1 MSYTPDNV
9 SSQELSMDELVKLNG
24 QALEE
29 MERIP
34 YQPILYAL
42 PEEWLKAD
50 RALRQQAADFQPTLY
65 RMIRPLATAQQ
76 VARMQDEQLQAFYQE
91 KQEMMRA
98 IQSSLQQDGRA
109 REKHSSEI
117 SETLQ
122 SSLKSMEAVTSALDS
137 RIRKLLLTTSVA
149 SVALSVL
156 VCVVWHL
163 LVG

>member
-1 MSYTPDNV
+1 MNYEHDNA
-9 SSQELSMDELVKLNG
+9 SSQGMSIDELVKLNG

-65 RMIRPLATAQQ
+65 RMIKPLATAHQI
-76 VARMQDEQLQAFYQE
+76 ARMQDEQLRLFQAE
-91 KQEMMRA
+91 KQEMLRS
-98 IQSSLQQDGRA
+98 IQSSLRQDGSM
-109 REKHSSEI
+109 REKISSDI
-117 SETLQ
+117 SEALRTN
-122 SSLKSMEAVTSALDS
+122 LKAMEAVASEVD
-137 RIRKLLLTTSVA
+137 RKLKKLLITTSVA
-149 SVALSVL
+149 SAALSVL
-156 VCVVWHL
+156 VCAVWHL

>member
-1 MSYTPDNV
+1 
-9 SSQELSMDELVKLNG
+9 MDELVKLNG
-24 QALEE
+24 QAMEE
-29 MERIP
+29 MDRIP

-65 RMIRPLATAQQ
+65 RMIKPLATAEQ
-76 VARMQDEQLQAFYQE
+76 VAQMQDEQLRLFHLE

-117 SETLQ
+117 SETLR

-137 RIRKLLLTTSVA
+137 RIRKLLVTTSVA
-149 SVALSVL
+149 SAALSVL

-163 LVG
+163 LAG

>member
-1 MSYTPDNV
+1 MNYTPDNV
-9 SSQELSMDELVKLNG
+9 SSKELSMDELVKLNG
-24 QALEE
+24 QTLEE

-65 RMIRPLATAQQ
+65 RMIKPLATANQ
-76 VARMQDEQLQAFYQE
+76 VARMQDEQLQMFYQE
-91 KQEMMRA
+91 KQEMTRA

-117 SETLQ
+117 SEILQ

-137 RIRKLLLTTSVA
+137 RIRKLLVTTSVA
-149 SVALSVL
+149 SAALSVL

>member
-1 MSYTPDNV
+1 MNYTPDNV
-9 SSQELSMDELVKLNG
+9 SSQELSFDELVKLNG

-65 RMIRPLATAQQ
+65 RMIKPLATAEH
-76 VARMQDEQLQAFYQE
+76 VARMQDEQLRLFQAE
-91 KQEMMRA
+91 KQEMLRS
-98 IQSSLQQDGRA
+98 IQNSLQQDGRA

-117 SETLQ
+117 SETLR
-122 SSLKSMEAVTSALDS
+122 SSLKAMEAVTSALDS
-137 RIRKLLLTTSVA
+137 RIRKLLVTTSVA
-149 SVALSVL
+149 SVLLSVL

>member
-1 MSYTPDNV
+1 MSYTPDNA

-50 RALRQQAADFQPTLY
+50 RALRQQAAEFQPTLY
-65 RMIRPLATAQQ
+65 RMIKPLATAHQG
-76 VARMQDEQLQAFYQE
+76 ARMQDEQLQLFYQE

-98 IQSSLQQDGRA
+98 IQNSLQQAGRA

-117 SETLQ
+117 TETLQ

-137 RIRKLLLTTSVA
+137 RIRKLLVTTSVA

>member
-9 SSQELSMDELVKLNG
+9 SSQELSMDELVNLNG

-65 RMIRPLATAQQ
+65 RMIKPLATAHQ

-109 REKHSSEI
+109 REMHSSEI
-117 SETLQ
+117 SETLR

-137 RIRKLLLTTSVA
+137 RIRELLVTTSVA
-149 SVALSVL
+149 SVLLSVL
-156 VCVVWHL
+156 VCVAWHL

>member
-9 SSQELSMDELVKLNG
+9 SSQELSMDELVNLNG

-42 PEEWLKAD
+42 PEDWLKAD

-65 RMIRPLATAQQ
+65 RMIRPLATAEQ
-76 VARMQDEQLQAFYQE
+76 VARMQDEQLQKFYQE

-98 IQSSLQQDGRA
+98 IQNSLQQDGRA
-109 REKHSSEI
+109 REKYSSEI

-122 SSLKSMEAVTSALDS
+122 SSLKSMEAVTSGLAS
-137 RIRKLLLTTSVA
+137 RIRKLLVTTSVA
-149 SVALSVL
+149 SVLLAVL
-156 VCVVWHL
+156 VCVAWHL

>member
-1 MSYTPDNV
+1 MNYTPDNV
-9 SSQELSMDELVKLNG
+9 SSQELSLDQLVNLNG
-24 QALEE
+24 QAMEE
-29 MERIP
+29 MDRIP

-65 RMIRPLATAQQ
+65 RMIKPLATAEQ
-76 VARMQDEQLQAFYQE
+76 VSQMQDEQLRLFQLE

-137 RIRKLLLTTSVA
+137 RIKKLLLTTSVA
-149 SVALSVL
+149 SMLLSVL

>member
-9 SSQELSMDELVKLNG
+9 SSQELSMDELVNLNG

-65 RMIRPLATAQQ
+65 QMIKPLATAQQ
-76 VARMQDEQLQAFYQE
+76 VARMQDEQLQAFYKE

-98 IQSSLQQDGRA
+98 IQNSLQQDGRA

-137 RIRKLLLTTSVA
+137 RIRKLLVTTSVA

>member
-1 MSYTPDNV
+1 MSYTPGNG
-9 SSQELSMDELVKLNG
+9 SWQGLSMDELVKLNG

-50 RALRQQAADFQPTLY
+50 RALRQQAAEFQPTLY
-65 RMIRPLATAQQ
+65 RMIKPLATAEE
-76 VARMQDEQLQAFYQE
+76 VARMQDEQLRLFQVE
-91 KQEMMRA
+91 KQEMLR
-98 IQSSLQQDGRA
+98 IIRSSLQQDGNA

-122 SSLKSMEAVTSALDS
+122 SSLKSMEAVTSALDKNL
-137 RIRKLLLTTSVA
+137 RKLLITTSVA
-149 SVALSVL
+149 SVLLSVL

>member
-1 MSYTPDNV
+1 MNYTPDNV
-9 SSQELSMDELVKLNG
+9 SSQELSMDDLVKLNG
-24 QALEE
+24 QVLEE

-65 RMIRPLATAQQ
+65 RMIKPLATAHQ
-76 VARMQDEQLQAFYQE
+76 VARMQDVQLQMFYQE
-91 KQEMMRA
+91 KQEMTRA
-98 IQSSLQQDGRA
+98 FQRSLQQDGRA

-117 SETLQ
+117 SETLR

-137 RIRKLLLTTSVA
+137 RIRKLLVTTSVA
-149 SVALSVL
+149 SAALSVL
-156 VCVVWHL
+156 VCVAWHL

>member
-50 RALRQQAADFQPTLY
+50 RVLRQQAADFQPTMY
-65 RMIRPLATAQQ
+65 RMIKPLATANQI
-76 VARMQDEQLQAFYQE
+76 ARMQDEQLQLFYQE

-117 SETLQ
+117 SEILQ

-137 RIRKLLLTTSVA
+137 RIRKLLVTTSVA

>member
-9 SSQELSMDELVKLNG
+9 SSQELSMDELVNLNG

-65 RMIRPLATAQQ
+65 RMIKPLATAHQ

-98 IQSSLQQDGRA
+98 IQNSLQQDGRA

-117 SETLQ
+117 SEALQ
-122 SSLKSMEAVTSALDS
+122 IGLKSMEAVTSALDS
-137 RIRKLLLTTSVA
+137 RIRKLLVTTSVA
-149 SVALSVL
+149 SVLLSVL
-156 VCVVWHL
+156 VCVAWHL

>member
-1 MSYTPDNV
+1 MNYTPDNV

-24 QALEE
+24 QTLEE

-76 VARMQDEQLQAFYQE
+76 VARMQDEQLQMFYQE

-98 IQSSLQQDGRA
+98 IQNSLQQDGRA

-137 RIRKLLLTTSVA
+137 RIRKLLVTTSVA
-149 SVALSVL
+149 SAALSVL

>member
-1 MSYTPDNV
+1 MSYTHGNA

-29 MERIP
+29 MDRIP

-50 RALRQQAADFQPTLY
+50 RALRQQVADFQPTLY
-65 RMIRPLATAQQ
+65 RMIKPLATAHQI
-76 VARMQDEQLQAFYQE
+76 ARMQDEQLQTFYLE
-91 KQEMMRA
+91 KQEMMRT

-137 RIRKLLLTTSVA
+137 RIRKLLVTTSVA
-149 SVALSVL
+149 SAALSVL

>member
-1 MSYTPDNV
+1 
-9 SSQELSMDELVKLNG
+9 MDELVNLNG

-50 RALRQQAADFQPTLY
+50 RALRRQAADFQPTLY
-65 RMIRPLATAQQ
+65 RMIRPLATAEQ
-76 VARMQDEQLQAFYQE
+76 VAQMQDEQLQMFYQE

-98 IQSSLQQDGRA
+98 IQNSLQQDGRA

-137 RIRKLLLTTSVA
+137 RIRKLLVTTSVA
-149 SVALSVL
+149 SVLLSVL

>member
-50 RALRQQAADFQPTLY
+50 RALRQQAADFQPALY
-65 RMIRPLATAQQ
+65 RMIRPLATAEQ
-76 VARMQDEQLQAFYQE
+76 VAQMQDEQLQMFYQE
-91 KQEMMRA
+91 KQEMMRT

-137 RIRKLLLTTSVA
+137 RIRKLLVTTSVA
-149 SVALSVL
+149 SAALSVL

>member
-1 MSYTPDNV
+1 MSYTPGNV

-65 RMIRPLATAQQ
+65 RMIRPLATAEQ
-76 VARMQDEQLQAFYQE
+76 VAQMQDEQLRLFQAE
-91 KQEMMRA
+91 KREMLRA
-98 IQSSLQQDGRA
+98 VQSYLKQDWSL
-109 REKHSSEI
+109 REKFSSEI

-137 RIRKLLLTTSVA
+137 RIRKLLVTTSVA
-149 SVALSVL
+149 SAALSVL
-156 VCVVWHL
+156 ACVVWHL

>member
-1 MSYTPDNV
+1 MNYTPDNV
-9 SSQELSMDELVKLNG
+9 SSKELSMDELVKLNG
-24 QALEE
+24 QTLEE

-65 RMIRPLATAQQ
+65 RMIKPLATANQ
-76 VARMQDEQLQAFYQE
+76 VARMQDEQLQMFYQE

-122 SSLKSMEAVTSALDS
+122 SSLKSM
-137 RIRKLLLTTSVA
+137 
-149 SVALSVL
+149 
-156 VCVVWHL
+156 
-163 LVG
+163 